1 MTVVDLQEKVAI
13 ITGAARGQG
22 LAEAKLFVE
31 CGARVMMTDVLADEG
46 NVAAARL
53 VPNARFLIHDVADAG
68 AWAAVVSATVT
79 EWGRVD
85 VLVNNAGIYW
95 TKAIEDETVE
105 GLNRILSVNLAGPF
119 LGMQAVIPT
128 MRTAGGGSIVNISS
142 VAGLKGIPR
151 HGAYG
156 ASKWA
161 LRGLT
166 KTVAAEVG
174 ADRIRV
180 NSVHPGAIDTAMISH
195 VTAADDPSRF
205 SYLPLGRVGQSE
217 EVANLVAFLASDA
230 ASYIT
235 GGEFVVDGGS
245 TAI

>member
-1 MTVVDLQEKVAI
+1 MTVVDLKEKVAI
-13 ITGAARGQG
+13 ITGAAQGQG
-22 LAEAKLFVE
+22 LAEAELFVE
-31 CGARVMMTDVLADEG
+31 CGARVMMTDVLADDG
-46 NVAAARL
+46 KAAAARL
-53 VPNARFLIHDVADAG
+53 GPTARFMTHDVTDAG
-68 AWAAVVSATVT
+68 AWAAVASATVT
-79 EWGRVD
+79 EWGRLD
-85 VLVNNAGIYW
+85 ILVNNAGVYW

-105 GLNRILSVNLAGPF
+105 GLNRILAVNLTGPF

-142 VAGLKGIPR
+142 VAGLKGIAR

-195 VTAADDPSRF
+195 VTAGDPARF
-205 SYLPLGRVGQSE
+205 SYLPLGRVGQSA

-235 GGEFVVDGGS
+235 GGEFVIDGGS